1 MKRAGVLKSVLLD
14 GQAIQDALQR
24 MADGI
29 REKTDSKRLALV
41 GIQTGGVVLAKRLQK
56 VIAGASGLTPQLGSI
71 DITLYRD
78 DLAQSTHFPELR
90 ATNVLFDVDG
100 ADIVLVDDVL
110 YTGRTIRAALDALMD
125 LGRPR
130 AVRLAVLM
138 DRGGRELPIAPD
150 FMGRQVV
157 ALPKQTV
164 TVQLA
169 ETDGAD
175 QVVLEDLP

>member
-1 MKRAGVLKSVLLD
+1 MKRAGIQREILLD
-14 GQAIQDALQR
+14 AGAIQTALRR
-24 MADGI
+24 MAADI
-29 REKTDSKRLALV
+29 AAKCDPAALALV
-41 GIQTGGVVLAKRLQK
+41 GIQSGGVVLARRLQAL
-56 VIAGASGLTPQLGSI
+56 IAEKTGRKPHMGAV

-78 DLAQSTHFPELR
+78 DLAKSTHFPELK
-90 ATNVLFDVDG
+90 ATDILFDVDG
-100 ADIVLVDDVL
+100 AEVVLVDDVL
-110 YTGRTIRAALDALMD
+110 YTGRTIRAGLDALMD

-150 FMGRQVV
+150 FLGK
-157 ALPKQTV
+157 ATPAGPKQSV

-175 QVVLEDLP
+175 QVILEDLP